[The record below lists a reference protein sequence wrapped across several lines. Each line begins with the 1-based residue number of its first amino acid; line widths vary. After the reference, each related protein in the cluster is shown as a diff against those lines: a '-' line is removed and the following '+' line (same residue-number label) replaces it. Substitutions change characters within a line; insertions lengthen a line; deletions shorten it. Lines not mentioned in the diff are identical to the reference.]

1 MRMKLGASGL
11 NERARGRI
19 VGLPPLRPPILLL
32 LFGVQFS
39 NSLIGF
45 ALFGNDLHSDRRLP
59 EQAPRVLK
67 LRPNLLRA

>member
-1 MRMKLGASGL
+1 
-11 NERARGRI
+11 
-19 VGLPPLRPPILLL
+19 LLL

-39 NSLIGF
+39 NSRIGF